1 MVVVV
6 RRSSCTFSCNRL
18 QRTSIAIEYA
28 SEMSRGGPT
37 NISSLSQI
45 FALQLEFAFFRCSL
59 MSPLRT
65 VSHPMGGRGLLII
78 IVPVNMR
85 ETECGLIR
93 LGSIAKLWQWMKKQ
107 TCYRSSQ
114 NDYIR
119 NTVLYIGPSYLIWRR
134 APNTFG
140 GEPPILIPNTYG
152 GEPPTGD
159 GSGAPYTGCTHMIT

>member
-1 MVVVV
+1 M
-6 RRSSCTFSCNRL
+6 CNVC
-18 QRTSIAIEYA
+18 QRKFTTIKYA

-140 GEPPILIPNTYG
+140 GEPPILIPNIFG

-159 GSGAPYTGCTHMIT
+159 GSGAPYAGCTHMIT